1 MSQPTILPEIE
12 RDGCG
17 EGVLVGCCKL
27 FGVRILCSCSYPY
40 RSGHSVPV
48 NLQQHKYSSLF
59 CNFLSLY
66 DEKSVIPLKV
76 RALRMGF
83 PVYFRR

>member
-1 MSQPTILPEIE
+1 MVVANYLVSESF
-12 RDGCG
+12 
-17 EGVLVGCCKL
+17 VLVAIPVGQ
-27 FGVRILCSCSYPY
+27 VT
-40 RSGHSVPV
+40 VPV

-83 PVYFRR
+83 QAVDDIIFTEDGEPA